1 MSDHT
6 NSGCA
11 CTPNRAIKCEVT
23 SCANHCQSQ
32 SYCGLNAIQVGT
44 RRFDPPRD
52 RGTAGQSFRKK

>member
-32 SYCGLNAIQVGT
+32 VGT
-44 RRFDPPRD
+44 HETNPTMDQCTD
-52 RGTAGQSFRKK
+52 CQSFRKK